1 MATSFSRTLRSLN
14 ADRFRATA
22 FGFLVIAILLGVWL
36 VWFVLAKTPI
46 YEVSDEARLEVD
58 RSIRPLEAM
67 VSSRVVATRLAVG
80 REVQAEEVVVEL
92 DSQTQR
98 LQHSEEESR
107 LLTLTAQLASQRE
120 QISYEKRSREETNQ
134 GAAIALNEA
143 RARFAEAEASAQTAA
158 EEAAAAARLYKEG
171 LVSEVEMKRAKTEVQ
186 KRQSA
191 AEALRLAIS
200 RQAQEQQARDTGQ
213 QARFE
218 TFTRE
223 IARIEGEIAVKAAT
237 IERLKREIEE
247 RQIRAPASGKLGEVA
262 DLQIGQIVH
271 AGNKLGTIVPSGNLR
286 VIAEF
291 HPSAALGRVREGQK
305 ARLRLDGFP
314 WTEHGEVTCQVI
326 KVASEPRSGTIRVE
340 LSVINSPPSIPLQ
353 HGLPGSV
360 EIEVEKVSP
369 ATLVLRAA
377 GKSIIQPTAKTPVQK
392 HEGEH

>member
-1 MATSFSRTLRSLN
+1 
-14 ADRFRATA
+14 
-22 FGFLVIAILLGVWL
+22 LVIAILLGVWL

-271 AGNKLGTIVPSGNLR
+271 AGNKLGTIVPSGN
-286 VIAEF
+286 
-291 HPSAALGRVREGQK
+291 
-305 ARLRLDGFP
+305 
-314 WTEHGEVTCQVI
+314 
-326 KVASEPRSGTIRVE
+326 
-340 LSVINSPPSIPLQ
+340 
-353 HGLPGSV
+353 
-360 EIEVEKVSP
+360 
-369 ATLVLRAA
+369 
-377 GKSIIQPTAKTPVQK
+377 
-392 HEGEH
+392 